1 MKKSLTIIILYSL
14 TLSVYSQDKITVI
27 GKVGYAGIDNGKQ
40 DGIETGFNIGYLFH
54 ERMCLFVGVTN
65 LVNNI
70 FPNKN
75 GTFKMG
81 NYSLPTQQYGN
92 GLENEI
98 LKLYS
103 NGVVNNYYSF
113 SSISLDFGFGY
124 KLIKNSKSNLDVIIK
139 VNFAEQNNIH
149 LFPEK
154 ISSTDINLN
163 SRVRK
168 YRGVGFSPEIR
179 YGHLIFNS
187 FSLGGYCGMTMFNS
201 AYSTN
206 YFDLGLFIRLAI

>member
-65 LVNNI
+65 LVNNT

-113 SSISLDFGFGY
+113 SSISLDFGDHPQKHVF
-124 KLIKNSKSNLDVIIK
+124 
-139 VNFAEQNNIH
+139 
-149 LFPEK
+149 
-154 ISSTDINLN
+154 SSCIN
-163 SRVRK
+163 
-168 YRGVGFSPEIR
+168 
-179 YGHLIFNS
+179 
-187 FSLGGYCGMTMFNS
+187 
-201 AYSTN
+201 
-206 YFDLGLFIRLAI
+206 